1 MSVSINKGLPVQD
14 KWASWKVYP
23 VSHVEYKGIPCLVE
37 DASVEPKVIEGLPT
51 EFFGHELADVDAM
64 NDEELIE
71 FVQTW
76 GVPHNPYFD
85 SWSEFVALRNK
96 KTPLD
101 VVRDVFK
108 GGIRSIL
115 YKSSDLEST
124 KKILT
129 TEAYERHF
137 DDRWWGEYGEKLFWA
152 NEAEAVAQ
160 SKFVQ
165 NHRRHGKNEGG
176 IIALEEVRH
185 SVINL
190 QEITRVFSYIDGFD
204 SEEEILAQI
213 AKDYEAGKPTFS
225 GYIETIGGG
234 LDCFEKVCAWGVEA
248 GRYLTGFLE
257 PLTWSLINVYSTET
271 SKCNIGSFFN
281 GADRFG
287 LTEAIAIQFYY
298 ELADGNP
305 WQTCGYDNCN
315 KYFKY
320 QRQNTKPVYLT
331 PKKRSGTGFCCKSH
345 SVMENRRLNNA
356 ATDVAAEYLSNGMSK
371 AEAAKAMTADFTE
384 AQIARAIEKA
394 YGAE

>member
-1 MSVSINKGLPVQD
+1 MSVVINKGLPIQSR
-14 KWASWKVYP
+14 WPSWKVYP
-23 VSHVEYKGIPCLVE
+23 VSLVEYKGIDCLIE
-37 DASVEPKVIEGLPT
+37 DMSAEPKAIEGLPT
-51 EFFGHELADVDAM
+51 EFFCHELAAVDAM
-64 NDEELIE
+64 NNEELIE

-85 SWSEFVALRNK
+85 SWPEFVASRSK

-101 VVRDVFK
+101 AVKDIFK

-115 YKSSDLEST
+115 YKGSDLDST

-137 DDRWWGEYGEKLFWA
+137 DERWWGNREEQLFWA
-152 NEAEAVAQ
+152 HEAEAVAQ

-165 NHRRHGKNEGG
+165 NHRKHEKNEGG
-176 IIALEEVRH
+176 TIALEEVRH
-185 SVINL
+185 SIINL
-190 QEITRVFSYIDGFD
+190 QEITRIFSYIDGFD

-213 AKDYEAGKPTFS
+213 AKDYKTGKPTFS
-225 GYIETIGGG
+225 GYIKSIGSG
-234 LDCFEKVCAWGVEA
+234 LDCFEKVCGWAVEA
-248 GRYLTGFLE
+248 GRYLTGYLE
-257 PLTWSLINVYSTET
+257 PLTWSLISIRSTET
-271 SKCNIGSFFN
+271 SKCNIGAFPNES
-281 GADRFG
+281 DRFG

-298 ELADGNP
+298 ELGDGSP
-305 WQTCGYDNCN
+305 WQTCGYSNCN

-345 SVMENRRLNNA
+345 SVMENRRLNNL
-356 ATDVAAEYLSNGMSK
+356 AAETAVGYLNSGMSR
-371 AEAAKAMTADFTE
+371 AEAAKGMAADFTE

-394 YGAE
+394 YSTE